1 MIININKFN
10 RRANIELF
18 YLNISVKLI
27 QEGREYSMM
36 IFKKNPKTEKN
47 VHCLLLKNLSKN
59 CFKNA
64 TRKQVAICN

>member
-47 VHCLLLKNLSKN
+47 VHCLLSKNLNKN
-59 CFKNA
+59 CLKNA
-64 TRKQVAICN
+64 TKKQVVICN